1 MSTPLCVSRLK
12 IEQDSLMEHSSP
24 SQLAVIV
31 YAVSN
36 GEVAAR
42 CRAAAAP
49 GAGSDTAL
57 LSSAGDLPARRGQR
71 QRALDFQAVA
81 ILASSSTAYI
91 AGTDYSTDYNVGKL
105 WSTTLSA
112 SDGAVTELASIA
124 VSDDFVD
131 LFALALSPDGSTAYV
146 LGGEFYAG
154 LELLW
159 SVSLTNGD
167 VTQLASLSFSPFGLT
182 LSADGSIAYLIGYSE
197 GWALYTITLS
207 DGSSSSQL
215 ALPGIGEGYSLSDV
229 ALSSDG
235 ICCCLFQRAG
245 GLRKERRAW
254 HRRARA
260 LAVTAPPAADTT
272 PP

>member
-81 ILASSSTAYI
+81 ILASS
-91 AGTDYSTDYNVGKL
+91 GKL